1 MISRIK
7 KYNILSI
14 LLIIIAL
21 SGLVITSVFLKRE
34 FNIGTLKIKYVKEK
48 DKLLNTNITYINSNH
63 QSLNDIINKEIDDVT
78 NSFLENSINKDDY
91 LKITIKDS
99 FIQNI
104 YNFEI
109 KCKKRLNNI
118 NSYKAYTVYYDSNS
132 KKIISFNE
140 LDNKKT
146 KIKVEEKKE
155 KPPKKISTSI
165 EKAVTKAIKYKVN
178 PNTNKY
184 VAITFDDG
192 PSKEVTEKLIN
203 GLKERD
209 SKVSFFMLGNRIQLN
224 QELVKRI
231 HKEGHVI
238 GSHTFSHKNLLKTN
252 LQNALNDINTT
263 NEIIK
268 SVIGEYPK
276 YIRPPYGNYNKK
288 LLDSV
293 DMSFIL
299 WSVDTED
306 WKKRDAN
313 LVYDYIINNTHDGD
327 IVLLHD
333 LYETSVDGVLKAIDY
348 LKDEGYV
355 FVNLDELA
363 KIKKINIETH
373 KSYRSFK

>member
-109 KCKKRLNNI
+109 KCNKRLNNI

-155 KPPKKISTSI
+155 KPPKKINTSI

-178 PNTNKY
+178 PKTNKY

-231 HKEGHVI
+231 YKEGHVI

-252 LQNALNDINTT
+252 LQNDLNDINTT

-288 LLDSV
+288 LLDNV

-348 LKDEGYV
+348 LKDEGYI

>member
-109 KCKKRLNNI
+109 KCNKRLNNI

-178 PNTNKY
+178 PKTNKY

-203 GLKERD
+203 GLKKRD

-231 HKEGHVI
+231 HKEGHII

-268 SVIGEYPK
+268 NVIGEYPK

-288 LLDSV
+288 LLDNV

-348 LKDEGYV
+348 LKDEGYI